1 MQMGWDD
8 TVRIPPM
15 PTYAETYVVA
25 FAHTTTRPGGVQDW
39 MGKISV
45 HQLYSYSRIS
55 LFS

>member
-15 PTYAETYVVA
+15 PTYAETYAVA
-25 FAHTTTRPGGVQDW
+25 FAHTTTRPSGVQDW